1 MIYSWH
7 FMPFWGHILMMLFWV
22 GLFMLIMNYRPYP
35 SNKENSLDIAKNR
48 YAQGEIDEEQFN
60 NIKKNL

>member
-35 SNKENSLDIAKNR
+35 SNKESSLDIAKNR

>member
-7 FMPFWGHILMMLFWV
+7 FMPFWGHILTMLFWV
-22 GLFMLIMNYRPYP
+22 GLFMLIMNYLPYR
-35 SNKENSLDIAKNR
+35 SDKENSLDIAKNR

-60 NIKKNL
+60 KIKKNL

>member
-7 FMPFWGHILMMLFWV
+7 FMPFWGHILMMLVWV
-22 GLFMLIMNYRPYP
+22 GLFMLIINYQSYGTK
-35 SNKENSLDIAKNR
+35 KESSIDIAKKR

-60 NIKKNL
+60 KIKNNL

>member
-22 GLFMLIMNYRPYP
+22 GLFMLIMNYRLVD
-35 SNKENSLDIAKNR
+35 SNKESSLGIAKNR

-60 NIKKNL
+60 KIKKNL

>member
-22 GLFMLIMNYRPYP
+22 GLFALITRYLPYGT
-35 SNKENSLDIAKNR
+35 NSERSIDIAKNR

-60 NIKKNL
+60 KIKNNL

>member
-22 GLFMLIMNYRPYP
+22 GLFMLIMNYLPYR
-35 SNKENSLDIAKNR
+35 SDKENSLDIAKNR

-60 NIKKNL
+60 KIKKNL